1 MADLAA
7 RPSAPP
13 TGAPARRT
21 TAPPVEPQTLW
32 RGLWWPFW
40 AWSDL
45 PAPDLPAREAKPFGP
60 LGPAG
65 EAFLAGLDAIRRRL
79 WLGHALLILVR
90 AVWLG
95 LAGACLWAALQLP
108 LGGAAVDLRV
118 LGWVLVGLVFLG
130 AVFALSAKP
139 GRLRTARMLDR
150 TFGLQERMTTAAE
163 DLGRGVPEPG
173 ERAAVVY
180 LQMADGANAIDELR
194 RHPALGWRVP
204 TREIVL
210 AVFWALTL
218 AALAFLRGVGGGAP
232 PLAAA
237 SVPPF
242 TPAVERPE
250 APASV
255 APADLTEAAAPSVE
269 EVLERSARSSQARQ
283 DLEALAGALED
294 HAVTSEASAA
304 IRAGDFERAAD
315 GLRELAPDAGE
326 LSEASRGELASDLE
340 GAAGRMSDGEGLQ
353 QASEQAASGLRQ
365 GEQPASEGLR
375 SLAEA
380 VERTGDRVAPQ
391 GELAEQMQQA
401 QQAAARGEQGRP
413 EAGDPG
419 QGQPGEGP
427 PQGPPRQ
434 GDDPGAGAD
443 AQGQS
448 GEAGPAGEASQGQ
461 AGEPGQSER
470 GGSPGDAGRP
480 GESGQS
486 GAGEQPGEA
495 GEAGTQGQGRAQG
508 QGEADTAAQGSG
520 AGSGEG
526 QEGQGDPEAASGSG
540 DEQEA
545 GEGEPAEERVGE
557 GDGGRGETGPTAEV
571 TEAISLPPGDNSG
584 NGGVQTSADG
594 GSSLLGSGAG
604 VTAGSGDAVQGEVGA
619 AGPDSNSVPP
629 EHRGLVERYFGDPFV
644 APDSAP

>member
-1 MADLAA
+1 MADFAA

-13 TGAPARRT
+13 TGAPTRRMVV
-21 TAPPVEPQTLW
+21 PRVERQTLW

-45 PAPDLPAREAKPFGP
+45 PAPDFPAREPKPVGP

-79 WLGHALLILVR
+79 WLRHAALILVR

-108 LGGAAVDLRV
+108 LAGAALDLRL
-118 LGWVLVGLVFLG
+118 LGWILLGLLALG
-130 AVFALSAKP
+130 VVFALSAKP
-139 GRLRTARMLDR
+139 SRVRTARMLDR

-194 RHPALGWRVP
+194 RHSALGWRVP

-218 AALAFLRGVGGGAP
+218 AALAFLRGVGGGPP
-232 PLAAA
+232 PLVAA

-242 TPAVERPE
+242 TPAIERPE
-250 APASV
+250 APAPV
-255 APADLTEAAAPSVE
+255 APADLTDAAAPSVE
-269 EVLERSARSSQARQ
+269 EVLERSARSSEARQ

-326 LSEASRGELASDLE
+326 LSEVSRGDLASDLE
-340 GAAGRMSDGEGLQ
+340 GAAGRMSPEGEGLQ

-380 VERTGDRVAPQ
+380 VERTGDQVAPQ

-419 QGQPGEGP
+419 QGQPGEGQ
-427 PQGPPRQ
+427 PQGPPQQ
-434 GDDPGAGAD
+434 GDDPGSGAD

-461 AGEPGQSER
+461 AGEPGQSEQ
-470 GGSPGDAGRP
+470 GGAPGDAGQP
-480 GESGQS
+480 GEAGQS
-486 GAGEQPGEA
+486 GSGEQPGEA
-495 GEAGTQGQGRAQG
+495 GEAGAQGQGQAQG
-508 QGEADTAAQGSG
+508 QGEADAAAQGSG

-526 QEGQGDPEAASGSG
+526 EEGQGEPEAGSGSG

-545 GEGEPAEERVGE
+545 GEGEPGVERVGA
-557 GDGGRGETGPTAEV
+557 GDGGRGEA
-571 TEAISLPPGDNSG
+571 
-584 NGGVQTSADG
+584 
-594 GSSLLGSGAG
+594 
-604 VTAGSGDAVQGEVGA
+604 
-619 AGPDSNSVPP
+619 
-629 EHRGLVERYFGDPFV
+629 
-644 APDSAP
+644 